1 MDDLIRNA
9 VKYVVEDAVRNS
21 VDDSIWNRMTKNVH
35 LKARVYTRNA
45 VGDTIWIDVK
55 DSVYN
60 FVAEYFHKRTLI

>member
-9 VKYVVEDAVRNS
+9 VKYVVGVAVQNS
-21 VDDSIWNRMTKNVH
+21 VDDSIWNRMTENVQ

-45 VGDTIWIDVK
+45 VEDLVWTDVK

-60 FVAEYFHKRTLI
+60 FVADYFKNEK